1 VDPGGEAQ
9 VSDTLVPEARLGN
22 DVARQFGHLPH
33 DRAVEQVAAH
43 LDLFWERRMRRRLL
57 ALVEEGGQGLDPVL
71 VDAARRLPP
80 EP

>member
-1 VDPGGEAQ
+1 M
-9 VSDTLVPEARLGN
+9 SDTLAPEARLGN

-33 DRAVEQVAAH
+33 ERAVEQVAAH
-43 LDLFWERRMRRRLL
+43 LGLFWERRMRRRLL
-57 ALVEEGGQGLDPVL
+57 DLVDEGADGLDPVL